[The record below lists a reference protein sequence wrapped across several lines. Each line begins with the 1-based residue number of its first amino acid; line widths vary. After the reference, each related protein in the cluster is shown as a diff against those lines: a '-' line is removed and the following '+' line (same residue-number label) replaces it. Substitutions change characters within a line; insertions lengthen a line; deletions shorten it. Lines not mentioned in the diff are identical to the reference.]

1 MIDSKNVII
10 IIGPTASGKSDLAI
24 QVAKKLDG
32 EVISADSSQVYV
44 GLDIGSAKIK
54 KEDMQ
59 SIKHYMLDIKDPTQ
73 DFCVAEFKELALKN
87 VKDILNKNKTPII
100 CGGTGLYVRA
110 LIDDYDFDFTPKS
123 EELRAKIEK
132 QIEENGI
139 DCAYQTLKSLS
150 ISKASK
156 INPNDK
162 VRIIRA
168 LEKELCEKQTTKQLE
183 NDFNYFVYVID
194 IDRNLLYQRIN
205 DRVDKMV
212 ELGLFDEVKK
222 LMEQGITTKNSC
234 FKSIGYKEVYD
245 YFTTKELD
253 KQQTIELIKKKTRN
267 YAKRQLTFFRGI
279 KQAVWLRSDDKL
291 SELLQDYNK
300 KSKE

>member
-1 MIDSKNVII
+1 MKNKNVIV
-10 IIGPTASGKSDLAI
+10 IIGPTASGKSDLSI

-54 KEDMQ
+54 KEEMQ
-59 SIKHYMLDIKDPTQ
+59 SIKHYMIDIKQ
-73 DFCVAEFKELALKN
+73 ANEDFCVAEFKELALKN
-87 VKDILNKNKTPII
+87 IQDILSKNKTPII

-132 QIEENGI
+132 EIEENGI
-139 DCAYQTLKSLS
+139 DFAYQMLKSLS
-150 ISKASK
+150 MSKASK

-162 VRIIRA
+162 VRLVRA

-194 IDRNLLYQRIN
+194 MDRTLLYQRIN

-212 ELGLFDEVKK
+212 EIGLFDEVKN
-222 LMEQGITTKNSC
+222 LMEKGITTKNSC

-245 YFTTKELD
+245 YYANGTLD

-300 KSKE
+300 KA

>member
-1 MIDSKNVII
+1 MNNKNVIV
-10 IIGPTASGKSDLAI
+10 IIGPTASGKSDLSI

-54 KEDMQ
+54 KEEMQ
-59 SIKHYMLDIKDPTQ
+59 SINHYMIDIKQATE

-87 VKDILNKNKTPII
+87 IQDILSKNKTPII

-139 DCAYQTLKSLS
+139 DFAYQMLKSLS
-150 ISKASK
+150 ESKALK

-162 VRIIRA
+162 VRIVRA
-168 LEKELCEKQTTKQLE
+168 LEKELCEKQTSKQLE

-194 IDRNLLYQRIN
+194 MDRTLLYQRIN

-212 ELGLFDEVKK
+212 EMGLFDEVKN
-222 LMEQGITTKNSC
+222 LMEKGITTKNSC

-245 YFTTKELD
+245 YYANGTLD

-300 KSKE
+300 KA

>member
-1 MIDSKNVII
+1 MNNKNVIV
-10 IIGPTASGKSDLAI
+10 IIGPTASGKSDLSI

-54 KEDMQ
+54 KEEMQ
-59 SIKHYMLDIKDPTQ
+59 SINHYMIDIKQATE

-87 VKDILNKNKTPII
+87 IQDILNKNKTPII

-139 DCAYQTLKSLS
+139 DFAYQMLKSLS
-150 ISKASK
+150 MSKASK

-162 VRIIRA
+162 VRIVRA
-168 LEKELCEKQTTKQLE
+168 LEKELCEKQTSKQLE

-194 IDRNLLYQRIN
+194 MDRTLLYQRIN

-212 ELGLFDEVKK
+212 EMGLFDEVKN
-222 LMEQGITTKNSC
+222 LMEKGITTKNSC

-245 YFTTKELD
+245 YYANGTLD

-300 KSKE
+300 KA